1 MTDTAMPLPVI
12 SVFYLPTSSSHT
24 KGGNKEQS
32 STLDIC
38 NYPKTN
44 HGHTSHIPMKKK
56 TFIMSAMAATAILS
70 ATAAKTSDPVV
81 MTVNGKDIRQSE
93 FEYLYQKNNLQQ
105 LAPQTLDEYVD
116 MFVVYK
122 LKVAEAEAAGLHLT
136 DDFRKEFDSYC
147 AELSKPYLSD
157 SLVRKRLINEAYGR
171 MSTSRKVSHIMLPIG
186 ATYDENEANR
196 QRLDSIRNA
205 IVNGADFGEMAVK
218 YSSDRSA
225 LRNKG
230 SMGYINANRY
240 PYPFE
245 LAAYT
250 TPVGE
255 ISQVIDDAPFG
266 YHIIKV
272 EDERPNPG
280 KVEAR
285 HILKLTQGLSPEDAA
300 VKKAQIDSI
309 HTLLL
314 NGADFEA
321 LARQESEDP
330 GSAALGGRLGAFGP
344 GEMVKEFED
353 TSFGLKDGEIS
364 KPFRTAYGYHI
375 VQTLAHRGV
384 GSLEDELQSIQT
396 AINRDMRSSLPEKER
411 LSQLKNSYGVKVDST
426 ALMAVK
432 ARMAGSNDAASA
444 LDTAKDAG
452 EVVATIGGKPITAAQ
467 VYESIPDNVKNG
479 AKDAFTVFNQGLNHL
494 IDETTVKITRERLA
508 QENPEYRNIVNE
520 YRDGILLFE
529 ISNRNVWERSTTDT
543 EGLANYFVANRTKYT
558 WDAPHYKGYVVFAT
572 SDSIAE
578 AAKSYLASTSVEK
591 DSLVSK
597 LSKNFGRDIK
607 LERVVTGKGENA
619 IVDNVAFNGQRP
631 EAPGKW
637 VAWFSYDGRVINAP
651 EEVADV
657 RGAVTSDYQAELEQ
671 NWVSSLRKKY
681 KVKINKGTLKKISK

>member
-1 MTDTAMPLPVI
+1 
-12 SVFYLPTSSSHT
+12 
-24 KGGNKEQS
+24 
-32 STLDIC
+32 
-38 NYPKTN
+38 
-44 HGHTSHIPMKKK
+44 
-56 TFIMSAMAATAILS
+56 MSAIAATAILS
-70 ATAAKTSDPVV
+70 ATAAKTADPVV
-81 MTVNGKDIRQSE
+81 MTINGKDIRQSE

-122 LKVAEAEAAGLHLT
+122 LKVAEAEASGLHLT
-136 DDFRKEFDSYC
+136 DEFRKEFESYC

-157 SLVRKRLINEAYGR
+157 SLVSKRLINEAYGR
-171 MSTSRKVSHIMLPIG
+171 MATSRLVSHIMLPIG
-186 ATYDENEANR
+186 STYDEDEANR
-196 QRLDSIRNA
+196 MRLDSIRNA
-205 IVNGADFGEMAVK
+205 IVNGGADFGEMAVK

-230 SMGYINANRY
+230 SMGYINANRF

-245 LAAYT
+245 LAAYS

-255 ISQVIDDAPFG
+255 VSQVVNDAPYG

-272 EDERPNPG
+272 EAERPNPG

-309 HTLLL
+309 HALLV

-330 GSAALGGRLGAFGP
+330 GSAARGGNLGAFGP

-353 TSFGLKDGEIS
+353 ASFGLKAGEIS
-364 KPFRTAYGYHI
+364 APFRTSYGYHI
-375 VQTLAHRGV
+375 VQTIAHHSI
-384 GSLEDELQSIQT
+384 GSLDQELPAIQA
-396 AINRDMRSSLPEKER
+396 AINRDMRSALPEKER
-411 LSQLKNSYGVKVDST
+411 LDELKRSYGVKVDST
-426 ALMAVK
+426 VLKNVKSMMAQAVDI
-432 ARMAGSNDAASA
+432 ASAFDAAGGVS
-444 LDTAKDAG
+444 D
-452 EVVATIGGKPITAAQ
+452 VVATVGDKKITAPQIAAF
-467 VYESIPDNVKNG
+467 IPENVRSG

-494 IDETTVKITRERLA
+494 IDETTVGIARERLA
-508 QENPEYRNIVNE
+508 KENPEYRNIVNE

-543 EGLANYFVANRTKYT
+543 EGLNKYFSANRGKYS

-578 AAKSYLASTSVEK
+578 AAKNYLASNAIEK
-591 DSLVSK
+591 DSLVSSLNK
-597 LSKNFGRDIK
+597 TFGRHVK

-619 IVDNVAFNGQRP
+619 IVDNVAFNGDRP

-637 VAWFSYDGRVINAP
+637 VAWFGYDGRVIDSP
-651 EEVADV
+651 EEATDV
-657 RGAVTSDYQAELEQ
+657 RGAITGDYQSELEQ
-671 NWVSSLRKKY
+671 NWVNSLRKKY
-681 KVKINKGTLKKISK
+681 KVKINKGALKKIRR